1 MAAFDASI
9 WRRASVRASQA
20 AGVSPSCV
28 MPESQAPVIL
38 ILLWSCAGLLVL
50 VLLLVFRISR
60 RLARMESLIPRE
72 FISPETAEETPSAAE
87 TSPGGAFETFL
98 NEEPGRREMTKGEQF
113 AAYRRWRQE
122 NGMNWSN
129 S

>member
-1 MAAFDASI
+1 
-9 WRRASVRASQA
+9 
-20 AGVSPSCV
+20 

-72 FISPETAEETPSAAE
+72 SIPLETAEETPSAAE